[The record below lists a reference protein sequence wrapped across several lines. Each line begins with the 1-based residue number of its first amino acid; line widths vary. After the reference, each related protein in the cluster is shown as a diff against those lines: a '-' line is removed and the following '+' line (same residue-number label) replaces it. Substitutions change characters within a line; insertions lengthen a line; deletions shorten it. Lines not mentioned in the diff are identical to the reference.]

1 MSLVK
6 IEGHPELMKD
16 TNSGAILYVD
26 RKADNEYQRQKRL
39 INSQKQTQ
47 QDISDMREKLED
59 LETVKQEMQEIKAL
73 LKELVSK

>member
-1 MSLVK
+1 MALVNV
-6 IEGHPELMKD
+6 EGHPELRKD

-26 RKADNEYQRQKRL
+26 HKADDEYQRQKRL

-47 QDISDMREKLED
+47 QDISEMKEKLAD
-59 LETVKQEMQEIKAL
+59 LENVKQEMQEIKAL

>member
-6 IEGHPELMKD
+6 VEGRPELRKD
-16 TNSGAILYVD
+16 PNSGAILYVD
-26 RKADNEYQRQKRL
+26 RKADDEYHRQKRL

-47 QDISDMREKLED
+47 QEISDIKEKLAD
-59 LETVKQEMQEIKAL
+59 IETVKQEMSEIKAL

>member
-6 IEGHPELMKD
+6 IEGYPELRKD
-16 TNSGAILYVD
+16 PDSGAILYVD
-26 RKADNEYQRQKRL
+26 RKADSEYQRQKRL

-73 LKELVSK
+73 LKELVNK